1 MRILDNNQSLQTY
14 LLSVHNKNITLV
26 TAFASGTEDIL
37 SNILEN
43 NNTVE
48 ILVGTINAFTSPK
61 FIEYC
66 LLHKDQKLTLLVD
79 FRYQNSIH
87 WKLCLINPNI
97 IAIGSANFTIT
108 GLALNRDTCI
118 VIEDDNLYNLYMDRY
133 KILIQEPRI
142 KTAHERGFNA
152 EFVKYKNLHNKNQ
165 AALARSGQY
174 ESLKEWL
181 EDESNQSIPF
191 FVWENQHTEETK
203 KIARD
208 LIKNENK
215 EDNRSH
221 LRDFFTYPGKHD
233 LPYRQG
239 DIVLCANKNGSH
251 LDFYTFDRIIIKDR
265 KYYMYSYRQ
274 KTYQRPFEVKKDKR
288 LRQALGKLIMT
299 YYKQRISTGYIQRA
313 DLLSLLMA
321 QGN

>member
-1 MRILDNNQSLQTY
+1 MRILDNKQSLQTY

-26 TAFASGTEDIL
+26 TAFASGTENIL

-48 ILVGTINAFTSPK
+48 MLVGTINAFTSPK
-61 FIEYC
+61 FIEYFM
-66 LLHKDQKLTLLVD
+66 LYKHQELTLRVD

-108 GLALNRDTCI
+108 GLELTRDTCI
-118 VIEDDNLYNLYMDRY
+118 LIEDENLYNLYMARY
-133 KILIQEPRI
+133 KILIDEPRI
-142 KTAHERGFNA
+142 KTAHEKGFKA
-152 EFVKYKNLHNKNQ
+152 EFIKYQKIHNRNQ
-165 AALARSGQY
+165 AALARSGKY

-181 EDESNQSIPF
+181 EDESNQSIAF
-191 FVWENQHTEETK
+191 FVWENQHTDQTK
-203 KIARD
+203 KMARD
-208 LIKNENK
+208 LLINETK
-215 EDNRSH
+215 DDNRSH
-221 LRDFFTYPGKHD
+221 LRDFFTYSSKDD

-239 DIVLCANKNGSH
+239 DIVLCVNVNGSDM
-251 LDFYTFDRIIIKDR
+251 DFYTFDRIIIKDR

-274 KTYQRPFEVKKDKR
+274 KKYQRPFEVKKDKM
-288 LRQALGKLIMT
+288 LKQALGRLIIN
-299 YYKQRISTGYIQRA
+299 YYKRHGNTGYIQRA

-321 QGN
+321 QEN